1 MELIKGVKSQTK
13 PEKIDDTSSDTT
25 IYIRDNIVESE
36 EIDPVFGTKHTVY
49 TYDEKQYT
57 YQEWVKIISD
67 TLGNTGDDLQT
78 QINTTQLAVAE
89 ILSVIY
95 GADVMTLSMD
105 NNEDTDFST
114 KEGEAILPEE
124 ISNEY
129 SAITKLYCSL
139 INKNLFRLEDVPSEF
154 LNEVKKYLEE
164 NK

>member
-1 MELIKGVKSQTK
+1 
-13 PEKIDDTSSDTT
+13 
-25 IYIRDNIVESE
+25 
-36 EIDPVFGTKHTVY
+36 
-49 TYDEKQYT
+49 
-57 YQEWVKIISD
+57 
-67 TLGNTGDDLQT
+67 
-78 QINTTQLAVAE
+78 
-89 ILSVIY
+89 
-95 GADVMTLSMD
+95 MTLSMD